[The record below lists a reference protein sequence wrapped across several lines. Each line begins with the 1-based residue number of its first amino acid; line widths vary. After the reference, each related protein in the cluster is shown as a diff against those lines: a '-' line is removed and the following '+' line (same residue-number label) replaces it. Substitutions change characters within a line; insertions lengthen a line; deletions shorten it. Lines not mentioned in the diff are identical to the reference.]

1 MVQTIESNEQYEAA
15 LKSGKTVIVDWSA
28 TWCGPCKMIS
38 PVFVK
43 LAEEFTNIV
52 FIKVDVDEVPDAAEE
67 AGISSMPTFQVYQ
80 DSKKVDEMI
89 GANPAKL
96 RGLLEKYN

>member
-43 LAEEFTNIV
+43 LAEEFTNVV
-52 FIKVDVDEVPDAAEE
+52 FIKVDVDEVPDAAEA

-80 DSKKVDEMI
+80 DSQKVDEMI

>member
-52 FIKVDVDEVPDAAEE
+52 FIKVDVDEVPDAAEA

-80 DSKKVDEMI
+80 ESQKVDEMI